1 MSEPERD
8 SKTEEATEKRL
19 REAIE
24 KGNVPVSREA
34 AAFASLAAFLLAGFL
49 FLRDGAHRL
58 LDVLSRM
65 LDDPGGWSLRN
76 GGDAALLF
84 RATLESCAIFVG
96 PTLTLILV
104 LGLVAS
110 FAQNPPRIVLERL
123 KPDLSRISPASG
135 WSRLLGMRG
144 QIEFGK
150 ATFKLAAMTII
161 LGLLIRSEQQ
171 AVLAIMLGDPRD
183 IPDRLFATVMKLLS
197 AMTVATGML
206 VTADLVWSRLSW
218 RRDLRMTR
226 QEVKEEFK
234 EVEGDPMVKA
244 RQRSIAL
251 SRARKR
257 MMAAVPKATLV
268 IANPTHYAVALRYMA
283 RRAASR
289 SCWRK
294 VRILLLS
301 RSAQSPRGTE
311 FL

>member
-1 MSEPERD
+1 
-8 SKTEEATEKRL
+8 
-19 REAIE
+19 
-24 KGNVPVSREA
+24 
-34 AAFASLAAFLLAGFL
+34 
-49 FLRDGAHRL
+49 
-58 LDVLSRM
+58 
-65 LDDPGGWSLRN
+65 
-76 GGDAALLF
+76 
-84 RATLESCAIFVG
+84 
-96 PTLTLILV
+96 
-104 LGLVAS
+104 
-110 FAQNPPRIVLERL
+110 
-123 KPDLSRISPASG
+123 
-135 WSRLLGMRG
+135 MRG
-144 QIEFGK
+144 QIEFGE

-171 AVLAIMLGDPRD
+171 AVLAIMLGDSRD